1 LRRATEI
8 DPHDSAGFAILG
20 NTLLRMKRAEEAEDA
35 YKKAIAIDPASAEA
49 LHNLALLCHRA
60 NRDAEARTFY
70 QQALDNGAQPNLK
83 LEAEIARKR

>member
-1 LRRATEI
+1 
-8 DPHDSAGFAILG
+8 
-20 NTLLRMKRAEEAEDA
+20 
-35 YKKAIAIDPASAEA
+35 
-49 LHNLALLCHRA
+49 LALLCHRA